1 MRFAYLSQETRAVS
15 CPGGMG
21 NSGSSPVIAGA
32 VAVAQAADGVIVGSA
47 IVRRIAEADKKPRQE
62 VLADVGAFVS
72 ELLAA
77 LPQ

>member
-1 MRFAYLSQETRAVS
+1 VGFGISRPDQVR
-15 CPGGMG
+15 
-21 NSGSSPVIAGA
+21 
-32 VAVAQAADGVIVGSA
+32 AVAQAADGVIVGSA

-72 ELLAA
+72 ELIAA